1 MHERHNSSPINN
13 PVVLCTSA
21 SNHEAHLIAAQLNEN
36 GIPAAVV
43 EDQSPVGMTAIGL
56 LPGIHR
62 PQVFIDRSQLDVA
75 RDLMA
80 SIETLE
86 PQAAGS
92 FCYHCGGAIN
102 YSGKICSEC
111 GAQVEQDAESDADEN
126 PCRVSDRLRTQ
137 QRRLGL
143 LLLAPALAIPAAIL
157 VIVWYSL
164 F

>member
-1 MHERHNSSPINN
+1 MHERHNSSPLNN

-21 SNHEAHLIAAQLNEN
+21 SNHAAHLIAAQLNEN

-56 LPGIHR
+56 LPGIHS
-62 PQVFIDRSQLDVA
+62 PQVFVDKSRLDAA
-75 RDLMA
+75 RDFIA

-102 YSGKICSEC
+102 DSGKICSEC

-137 QRRLGL
+137 QRGLGL